1 MGEVEMATIAA
12 RVTAGAEFLDRVEP
26 GWARR
31 IDLDV
36 LDLVD
41 CDVCVI
47 GQLAGVEAE
56 RGVAALV
63 GHDVNGERWPT
74 ALGFHI
80 DVASPDDDDWDW
92 ALLTDAWKRAIT
104 ARRAASADAP

>member
-1 MGEVEMATIAA
+1 MATIAA

-26 GWARR
+26 GWDRR

-36 LDLVD
+36 LDLGA
-41 CDVCVI
+41 CDACVI

-104 ARRAASADAP
+104 ARRDASADAP